1 MNAHTLIGLTWFEW
15 AEVLSY
21 VVTIVGLPMA
31 ILVFI
36 FEQRKERRG
45 DDEEIYQRLSDEY
58 VSFQK
63 LVLDNAD
70 LGLLRKD
77 GALDGLTEEQ
87 QERKRA
93 IFNILV
99 SLFERAYILVYDEN
113 MDRQTRRLW
122 QSWEDYMREWCR
134 RQDFRTVLPELLQ
147 GEDEEFTAHIQ
158 RIADEVADGR
168 NLLS

>member
-1 MNAHTLIGLTWFEW
+1 MNSQSLIGLTWFEW
-15 AEVLSY
+15 AELLSY
-21 VVTIVGLPMA
+21 VVTVIGLPMA

-77 GALDGLTEEQ
+77 GAQAGLTEEQ

-99 SLFERAYILVYDEN
+99 SLFERAYILVYDEK

-122 QSWEDYMREWCR
+122 QSWADYMREWCR
-134 RQDFRTVLPELLQ
+134 RQDFRAVLPELLQ

-158 RIADEVADGR
+158 RIADEVAGAANSAR
-168 NLLS
+168 

>member
-1 MNAHTLIGLTWFEW
+1 MNAGLSFGLSFFEW
-15 AEVLSY
+15 TELLSY
-21 VVTIVGLPMA
+21 VVTIIGLPMA
-31 ILVFI
+31 IIVFV

-70 LGLLRKD
+70 LRLLRRD
-77 GALDGLTEEQ
+77 GFDTGLTEEQ
-87 QERKRA
+87 QERKLA

-99 SLFERAYILVYDEN
+99 SLFERAYLLVYDER

-134 RQDFRTVLPELLQ
+134 RKDFRAVLPELLE
-147 GEDEEFTAHIQ
+147 GEDEDFTAHIR
-158 RIADEVADGR
+158 RIATEVGSR
-168 NLLS
+168 P

>member
-1 MNAHTLIGLTWFEW
+1 MNAHILIGLTWFEW

-134 RQDFRTVLPELLQ
+134 REDFAQALPQLLR
-147 GEDEEFTAHIQ
+147 GEDDEFRAYIERVAGEERPA
-158 RIADEVADGR
+158 
-168 NLLS
+168 

>member
-1 MNAHTLIGLTWFEW
+1 MNARILIGLTWFEW

-134 RQDFRTVLPELLQ
+134 RQDFRAVLPGLLQ

-158 RIADEVADGR
+158 RIADEVTSVR
-168 NLLS
+168 